1 MELGFGTFELGLGLN
16 HTDPAEWSTPA
27 EYKDVQKAPDYNPH
41 LNLFV
46 EALNGNMC
54 AAAAVSGMMLKIESM
69 PEFLLT
75 HPKFRRMGFGR
86 ELVCV

>member
-46 EALNGNMC
+46 EALNG
-54 AAAAVSGMMLKIESM
+54 EY
-69 PEFLLT
+69 
-75 HPKFRRMGFGR
+75 
-86 ELVCV
+86 VCCCCFWYDAQNRINA